1 MSETK
6 GSFSHTLVHHSRSA
20 SKQSRNFILTCA
32 KLPEVG
38 VNLLQPALAFATLEK
53 QLMVSPEAILFL
65 LQNAPNCT
73 SEHSYFQKFSGEAC
87 PQTPL
92 GRAANA
98 RAARPP

>member
-38 VNLLQPALAFATLEK
+38 VNLLQPALAFATLDKVEK

-73 SEHSYFQKFSGEAC
+73 SEHPYFQNFSEGM
-87 PQTPL
+87 PPDPPRK
-92 GRAANA
+92 GR
-98 RAARPP
+98 

>member
-38 VNLLQPALAFATLEK
+38 VNLLHAASTSVRYLREATNGESRSDS
-53 QLMVSPEAILFL
+53 VSTPECTKLHLRASIFPKILWGGM
-65 LQNAPNCT
+65 P
-73 SEHSYFQKFSGEAC
+73 
-87 PQTPL
+87 PDPL
-92 GRAANA
+92 RKGR
-98 RAARPP
+98 